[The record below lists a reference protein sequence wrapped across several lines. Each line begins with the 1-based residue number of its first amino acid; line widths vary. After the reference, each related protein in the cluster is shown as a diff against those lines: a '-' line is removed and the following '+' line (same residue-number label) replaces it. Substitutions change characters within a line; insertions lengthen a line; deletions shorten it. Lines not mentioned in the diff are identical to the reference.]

1 MPSNRVLTHEL
12 AIDKDYRL
20 ADSTETAALRE
31 DLYRSICSA
40 MRQGF
45 EDGSGGLWTLS
56 AAENVREK
64 LLRMLKPGNSMHTL
78 ISETLDLESI
88 SRQCQAGIFSYQG
101 FFEFMANVLPKL
113 CAPFRDQ
120 EIAALATELQQTSSD
135 LGEAEQIDAMIN
147 KLFKVLRAVD
157 SLSLDYTNFM
167 IMNAAPM
174 LIKEAAGYE
183 RRAFEQDLRNGKID
197 LSNTRRWWKSSLD
210 QLNAEADRRDPEGL
224 RLDRPK
230 SNKVYAHG
238 LVSLALDQTPQTL
251 LEDHQWPETLH
262 LDVERFSVLKQQ
274 AVRATVIGAILLTA
288 KNLLKRDVRAQWKQ
302 QAGRMWAL
310 LSQEPFVS
318 DSNNNNDTAAAIPTD
333 TTPSTADKAFAI
345 LETANNMPPATKL
358 QVQNA
363 IARFFAQA
371 ASASSSN
378 NPSSSNSTTF
388 PRFTDPVLKVL
399 YHRLRT
405 HVLNRLSATTSAE
418 RVRAASS
425 ANENLTSIG
434 LGELSQHVAA
444 MVDVLERV
452 RRVDWEAHGF
462 VYEGTVGWG
471 ETSGRCYVRRNEG
484 INGRS

>member
-1 MPSNRVLTHEL
+1 
-12 AIDKDYRL
+12 
-20 ADSTETAALRE
+20 
-31 DLYRSICSA
+31 
-40 MRQGF
+40 
-45 EDGSGGLWTLS
+45 
-56 AAENVREK
+56 
-64 LLRMLKPGNSMHTL
+64 
-78 ISETLDLESI
+78 
-88 SRQCQAGIFSYQG
+88 
-101 FFEFMANVLPKL
+101 
-113 CAPFRDQ
+113 
-120 EIAALATELQQTSSD
+120 
-135 LGEAEQIDAMIN
+135 
-147 KLFKVLRAVD
+147 
-157 SLSLDYTNFM
+157 SLDYTNFM

-183 RRAFEQDLRNGKID
+183 RRAFEQDLRSGKID

-262 LDVERFSVLKQQ
+262 LDFERFSVLKQQ
-274 AVRATVIGAILLTA
+274 TVRATVIGAILLTA

-310 LSQEPFVS
+310 LSHEPFVS
-318 DSNNNNDTAAAIPTD
+318 DSQNNDTAGADA
-333 TTPSTADKAFAI
+333 TPSTADKAFAI

-358 QVQNA
+358 QVQNT

-378 NPSSSNSTTF
+378 NPTSSNSTTS

-405 HVLNRLSATTSAE
+405 HVFNRLSATTSAE

-462 VYEGTVGWG
+462 VYEGLVGEVMGG
-471 ETSGRCYVRRNEG
+471 EG
-484 INGRS
+484 